1 VSSFAQTMGFED
13 EEDIGALREELR
25 LARTLLALQAS
36 KIHSLEGAV
45 GSVGQESLESAKR
58 TRRYSSPSPGV
69 SREIR

>member
-1 VSSFAQTMGFED
+1 VSSFEQPMGFED

-36 KIHSLEGAV
+36 KIHSLEDAAEP
-45 GSVGQESLESAKR
+45 VGQKSHESAKQSR
-58 TRRYSSPSPGV
+58 QCSSPSPGV